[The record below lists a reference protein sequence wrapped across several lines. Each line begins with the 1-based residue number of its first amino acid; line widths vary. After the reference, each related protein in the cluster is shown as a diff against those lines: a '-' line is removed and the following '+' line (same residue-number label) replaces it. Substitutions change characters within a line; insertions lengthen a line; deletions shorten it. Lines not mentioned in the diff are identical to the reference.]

1 MRVSV
6 FLIIG
11 RLICTINHILMIYI
25 NNAHVTSRCV
35 GAAWAR
41 MALPRGLA
49 CHVAPT
55 WVPRENK
62 NPFVLFLI
70 IFNIKNHKN

>member
-11 RLICTINHILMIYI
+11 RLICTINHIPTINI
-25 NNAHVTSRCV
+25 NNAHVTSRRV

-41 MALPRGLA
+41 VALPRDFA
-49 CHVAPT
+49 CPVVPT
-55 WVPRENK
+55 WVSGENK
-62 NPFVLFLI
+62 TLFALFL
-70 IFNIKNHKN
+70 NHFYH